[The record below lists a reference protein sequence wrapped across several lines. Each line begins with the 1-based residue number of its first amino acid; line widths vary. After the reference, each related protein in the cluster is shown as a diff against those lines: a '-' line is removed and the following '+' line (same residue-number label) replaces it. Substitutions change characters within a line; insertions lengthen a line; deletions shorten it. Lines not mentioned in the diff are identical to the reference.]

1 MPGSYKPSGFPR
13 GYEFT
18 DNIWINWEPDTHL
31 SYESIMAF
39 YSGVAA
45 GGNNYVHVSAMSVT
59 LGDAAY
65 YVRSTNGGLDWENG
79 YPLYDGNGPSAVD
92 IQVLADSNYAYV
104 IFTNGS
110 NNYVMY
116 SSDYGENWSAWN
128 DVIIYS
134 GGIFEAVRIDS
145 IMYLVR
151 YTIDYHYTSCVYSN
165 DHGLRWRTTRKC
177 TISGTFLMNRFG
189 ETARY
194 CRNLMARVRSV
205 PRLWDGGILA

>member
-1 MPGSYKPSGFPR
+1 MRVLLITISLIILTSYSYAQQPPDGRWLPDGTWQPQNKNATIEIPGSYQPSGFPR

-116 SSDYGENWSAWN
+116 SSDYGENWSA
-128 DVIIYS
+128 
-134 GGIFEAVRIDS
+134 
-145 IMYLVR
+145 
-151 YTIDYHYTSCVYSN
+151 C
-165 DHGLRWRTTRKC
+165 GLRRKLEC
-177 TISGTFLMNRFG
+177 LERCN
-189 ETARY
+189 Y
-194 CRNLMARVRSV
+194 L
-205 PRLWDGGILA
+205 